1 MAQWGNTDDA
11 ANSVLWATT
20 AVNLTPNTT
29 NQTALFGNTT
39 VGAFT
44 AGKAVGQFGLDV
56 TEISVSGNAA
66 VAQYVV
72 VNPGSGYAAN
82 AAVTVA
88 NSTGGSNTTAA
99 NSTVATTG
107 ANRGRVT
114 ALTANLTIAG
124 FSSIP
129 EVTVAAPGTINIVS
143 NTAGFSNTND
153 TFIITTANSRFQVGD
168 KVFYGV
174 PTDNT
179 AIAPLTG
186 NTFYYVQA
194 ANTTTIKLATAPG
207 GDAINLTDA
216 RNLSSPETHTI
227 VGETA
232 TAVAVLTERGYTK
245 GAAHTGWVLRTVGTG
260 GRAGRVQYET
270 LVAMGGTF
278 STDASDDKD
287 YRTYIHWHGQHVDR

>member
-29 NQTALFGNTT
+29 NQTNLFGNTT

-82 AAVTVA
+82 AAVSVA
-88 NSTGGSNTTAA
+88 NTTGGANTLAA
-99 NSTVATTG
+99 NSTVAT
-107 ANRGRVT
+107 GRVT
-114 ALTANLTIAG
+114 AVTANATISGYTSAPAVTIAAPAAQS
-124 FSSIP
+124 FNANSA
-129 EVTVAAPGTINIVS
+129 VTNATDAI
-143 NTAGFSNTND
+143 A
-153 TFIITTANSRFQVGD
+153 ITTANSIFLAGD
-168 KVFYGV
+168 KVTYTV
-174 PTDNT
+174 
-179 AIAPLTG
+179 ATG
-186 NTFYYVQA
+186 NTALTNLTSGGTYYIKTS
-194 ANTTTIKLATAPG
+194 NTTAVTLATAPN
-207 GDAINLTDA
+207 GDTIDLTKG
-216 RNLSSPETHTI
+216 LTETGHSLT
-227 VGETA
+227 GETA
-232 TAVAVLTERGYTK
+232 TATSVLTESGYTK

-278 STDASDDKD
+278 STDASDDAILPD
-287 YRTYIHWHGQHVDR
+287 A